1 MHAWKITVHTVYLEA
16 SREIISD
23 TYTMTT
29 QSVDNIP
36 GTLAACLASAVSDG
50 DTIVSVSIVPV
61 TPNF

>member
-23 TYTMTT
+23 TYALTA

-36 GTLAACLASAVSDG
+36 ETLAACLAGAVADG